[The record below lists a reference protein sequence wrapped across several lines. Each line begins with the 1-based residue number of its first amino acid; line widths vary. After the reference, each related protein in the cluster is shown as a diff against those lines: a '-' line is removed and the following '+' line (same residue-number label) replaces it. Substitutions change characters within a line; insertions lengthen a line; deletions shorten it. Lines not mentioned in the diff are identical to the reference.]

1 MSARENGDHPVALVT
16 GGTRGIGAAI
26 ATKLSGRGAS
36 VVISARTPA
45 EVPADGVELVV
56 ADAATI
62 AGAERLASEGERVL
76 GEVDIL
82 GQQRRR
88 SHTLPQPDRHDPGH
102 RVGGGGRR
110 EPALGSASRDEL
122 AFKEMTRDL

>member
-1 MSARENGDHPVALVT
+1 MSEQITEVTTAISSPEREFLGRRVVVT

-82 GQQRRR
+82 GQQRR
-88 SHTLPQPDRHDPGH
+88 
-102 RVGGGGRR
+102 
-110 EPALGSASRDEL
+110 
-122 AFKEMTRDL
+122 